1 MATKT
6 PRNAFWNYFED
17 LEDPRDQ
24 GRNFTYSFES
34 VVVLAVMGICC
45 DQNSFTKIV
54 SFLTYQWKWF
64 APYFPDHDGP
74 PSRSTFQRVFSCIDA
89 AHFESC
95 FSAWTAS
102 IQRPSKTKE
111 DSTKKQVIAIDGKTI
126 RNSGSSGSRPLHLV
140 SAWASATGLVLG
152 QRATEEKSNEITAIP
167 KLIETLDLR
176 GSVVTID
183 AMGCQKKIAAALI
196 DAKADYLLAAKG
208 NHKTMFE
215 EIKSYFASVESGEQE
230 ATDFHEESDKGHG
243 RIETRSCW
251 ITTDVPWF
259 ENREEWKN
267 ISMLARVQATRIT
280 KGKTTVHNRYYISS
294 LKDEPASEILRMT
307 REHWGIENKLHW
319 VLDVSFGE
327 DNACIREK
335 TAAHNIASAK
345 RLAMNALKTH
355 PRYPGTLST
364 ARIAAAFDLDFREI
378 LINSM
383 A

>member
-54 SFLTYQWKWF
+54 SFLTFQWKWF
-64 APYFPDHDGP
+64 APYFPEHDGP
-74 PSRSTFQRVFSCIDA
+74 PSRSTFQRVFACIDA

-102 IQRPSKTKE
+102 LQTPANSDVQSSR
-111 DSTKKQVIAIDGKTI
+111 KQVVAIDGKTI
-126 RNSGSSGSRPLHLV
+126 RNSASPGSRPLHLV
-140 SAWASATGLVLG
+140 SAWASETGLVLG

-183 AMGCQKKIAAALI
+183 AMGCQKKIATALI
-196 DAKADYLLAAKG
+196 AAEAHYLLATKG
-208 NHKTMFE
+208 NQKLLFE
-215 EIKSYFASVESGEQE
+215 EIKTYFASVESGELE
-230 ATDFHEESDKGHG
+230 ATDVFEESDKGHG
-243 RIETRSCW
+243 RIETRRCW
-251 ITTDVPWF
+251 MTTDVSWF
-259 ENREEWKN
+259 ESREQWAN
-267 ISMLARVQATRIT
+267 LSMFARVQATRIV
-280 KGKTTVHNRYYISS
+280 KGKTTVHDRYYISS
-294 LKDEPASEILRMT
+294 LSDQPASEILRMT

-327 DNACIREK
+327 DKACIRQK

-345 RLAMNALKTH
+345 RLAINALKTH
-355 PRYPGTLST
+355 PRYPGSPSA
-364 ARIAAAFDLDFREI
+364 ARMAAAFDLEFRDV
-378 LINSM
+378 LIKSM